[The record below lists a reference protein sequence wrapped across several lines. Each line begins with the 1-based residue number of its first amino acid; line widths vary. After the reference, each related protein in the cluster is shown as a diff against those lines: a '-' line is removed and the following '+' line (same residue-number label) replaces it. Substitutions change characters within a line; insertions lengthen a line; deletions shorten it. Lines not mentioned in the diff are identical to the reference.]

1 MCRFLLVRSKKK
13 LKPEKLLRQFALM
26 CQKSHAPDGDW
37 QGDGWGIA
45 WFEKGNWQLYKSLLP
60 VWEDQNKFSDIPST
74 NLFAVH
80 ARSAGFP
87 QHKNNLD
94 YNQPYLGDNLCFVF
108 NGMIRGVNLN
118 RELEGQIGSQKIFS
132 LLQQEII
139 HKNGQESLKTL
150 DTTMLNNSRSVE
162 GMNVGLILGNN
173 FYVLCR
179 YSKHPEYFT
188 LHYFQSRD
196 LALVC
201 SEKIGDH
208 AWKPMFKGEIRV
220 L

>member
-1 MCRFLLVRSKKK
+1 MCRFLLARSKKT

-26 CQKSHAPDGDW
+26 CQNSHAPDGDW

-45 WFEKGNWQLYKSLLP
+45 WFEKDTWKSYKSLSP

-94 YNQPYLGDNLCFVF
+94 YNQPYLGDNLCYVF
-108 NGMIRGVNLN
+108 NGMIRGV
-118 RELEGQIGSQKIFS
+118 RIPRVLEGQIGAQKIFS
-132 LLQQEII
+132 FLKQEI
-139 HKNGQESLKTL
+139 KNNNAEATL
-150 DTTMLNNSRSVE
+150 RILDETMLKNSKLIE
-162 GMNVGLILGNN
+162 GMNIGFVFEGKFYILCEYSRHPAYFGLN
-173 FYVLCR
+173 
-179 YSKHPEYFT
+179 
-188 LHYFQSRD
+188 YFQGNG
-196 LALVC
+196 LTLVC
-201 SEKIGDH
+201 SEKIS
-208 AWKPMFKGEIRV
+208 AYPWKRMTKGEILV